1 MNQVLL
7 LLKVIKGEEEMKFTY
22 TQLAIIKEVEENMCD
37 ILFNNLKDKG
47 LEIPLLTSINLS
59 LARDIRYER
68 AVEEFFNNKLF
79 F

>member
-1 MNQVLL
+1 
-7 LLKVIKGEEEMKFTY
+7 MKFTY
-22 TQLAIIKEVEENMCD
+22 TQLGIIKEVEENMCD

-59 LARDIRYER
+59 LSRDIRYER
-68 AVEEFFNNKLF
+68 AVEEFFNNKIF